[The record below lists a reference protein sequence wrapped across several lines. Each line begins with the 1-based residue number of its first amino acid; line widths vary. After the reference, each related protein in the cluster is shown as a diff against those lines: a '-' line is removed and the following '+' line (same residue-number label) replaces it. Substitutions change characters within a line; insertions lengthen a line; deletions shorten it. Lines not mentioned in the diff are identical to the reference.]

1 MSAFKRIIGAFV
13 AWQTAILWKKDT
25 SFKKGI
31 EEKQWLD
38 KLWFIFERLFHFNQE
53 LFTDTK
59 ETLKRLDIDSELT
72 KAKDLVTTESKRL
85 KSFLDTKTTE
95 VESMSKSKA
104 SDVVTE
110 AEKRYNALYA
120 YVHGYANDM
129 IEKYSLQAKL
139 DEVKTTYDILKKK
152 VNDIKEA

>member
-1 MSAFKRIIGAFV
+1 
-13 AWQTAILWKKDT
+13 
-25 SFKKGI
+25 
-31 EEKQWLD
+31 
-38 KLWFIFERLFHFNQE
+38 
-53 LFTDTK
+53 
-59 ETLKRLDIDSELT
+59 LDIDSELT